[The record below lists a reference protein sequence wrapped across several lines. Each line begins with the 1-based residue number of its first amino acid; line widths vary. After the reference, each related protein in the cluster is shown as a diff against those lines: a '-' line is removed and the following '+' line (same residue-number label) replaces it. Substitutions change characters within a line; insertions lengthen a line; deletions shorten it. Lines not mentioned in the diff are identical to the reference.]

1 MRSVEWEIIMIDF
14 DEELKQFSPSLG
26 VSQAEEDILSSD
38 LKDISDIVLQMTED
52 LRGVTR

>member
-1 MRSVEWEIIMIDF
+1 MIDF
-14 DEELKQFSPSLG
+14 EEELKQYSPSLE
-26 VSQAEEDILSSD
+26 VSQAEADILSSD

>member
-1 MRSVEWEIIMIDF
+1 MIDF
-14 DEELKQFSPSLG
+14 DEELMQFSPSLE
-26 VSQAEEDILSSD
+26 VSQAEGDILSSD